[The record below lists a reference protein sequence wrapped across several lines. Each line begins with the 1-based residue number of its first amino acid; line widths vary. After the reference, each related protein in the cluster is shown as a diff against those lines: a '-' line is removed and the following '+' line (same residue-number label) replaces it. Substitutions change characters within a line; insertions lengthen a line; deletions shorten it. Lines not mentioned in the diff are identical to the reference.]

1 MKAIEFKKLDNQ
13 TYYVT
18 DGQYA
23 INVYVRYSSVNR
35 QYDVD
40 ASNYNFDV
48 KTLKEMKDKV
58 TRYFLDGKF
67 TQAFEI

>member
-1 MKAIEFKKLDNQ
+1 MNAIKFKKLDSQ

-23 INVYVRYSSVNR
+23 INVHVRYSSVNKH
-35 QYDVD
+35 YEID
-40 ASNYNFDV
+40 ASNYAFDV
-48 KTLKEMKDKV
+48 NTLKEMKDKV